1 MKKYLLRIAIGLT
14 LVCFFLLHAAGLMD
28 LRFIWQLEL
37 WSYDQRLHLTLP
49 RGQNPRIV
57 IIDIDEK
64 SLAEVGR
71 WPWSRNQVARMSG
84 AVSSQC
90 LLIESGQRRRL
101 VLR

>member
-1 MKKYLLRIAIGLT
+1 
-14 LVCFFLLHAAGLMD
+14 MD

-64 SLAEVGR
+64 VWPRLAAGPGAVIR
-71 WPWSRNQVARMSG
+71 WPGCQVR
-84 AVSSQC
+84 
-90 LLIESGQRRRL
+90 
-101 VLR
+101 